1 MMWRHLR
8 RSGDGDLAARVR
20 TLHRAISRL
29 INWRLPRDALH
40 HCRRWTE
47 VLKVQVGRVLGHF
60 MQEFCQAPQGCLGN
74 APIRKI
80 SLRWS
85 IAKG

>member
-20 TLHRAISRL
+20 TLHRAISFDL

-47 VLKVQVGRVLGHF
+47 FLKSR
-60 MQEFCQAPQGCLGN
+60 
-74 APIRKI
+74 
-80 SLRWS
+80 
-85 IAKG
+85 

>member
-29 INWRLPRDALH
+29 INWRLPREALH

-60 MQEFCQAPQGCLGN
+60 MQEFCQAPQ
-74 APIRKI
+74 
-80 SLRWS
+80 
-85 IAKG
+85 